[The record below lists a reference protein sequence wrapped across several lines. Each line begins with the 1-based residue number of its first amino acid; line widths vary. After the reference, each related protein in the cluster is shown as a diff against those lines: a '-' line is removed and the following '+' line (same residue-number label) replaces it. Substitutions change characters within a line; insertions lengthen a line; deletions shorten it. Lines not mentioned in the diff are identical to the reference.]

1 MARFKDREKALIL
14 RKQELSYSQ
23 INKILKVS
31 KGTLSYW
38 LHEFP
43 LPEEK
48 IKELQQQGWKKGEAA
63 IERFRNTMRQK
74 REKRLKEIYETQK
87 KIILPLND
95 REFFIAGLFLYWGEG
110 TKCRRDGLSV
120 SNSDPSVIKFFIRWL
135 NKNLSVPRKK
145 MRVGLHLYNDMDINK
160 EMEFWSRTLKIPL
173 SQFIR
178 PYIKKTSSERINHKG
193 GFGHGTCN
201 VRINS
206 VPLAEKIFMTL
217 KAITDYY
224 Q

>member
-1 MARFKDREKALIL
+1 MARFKDHEKALAL
-14 RKQELSYSQ
+14 RKQEMSYSQ
-23 INKILKVS
+23 IKKILGVS
-31 KGTLSYW
+31 KSTLSDW
-38 LHEFP
+38 LHRFP
-43 LPEEK
+43 LSEEK
-48 IKELQQQGWKKGEAA
+48 IRELQQQVWKKSEAA

-87 KIILPLND
+87 KTILPLNN
-95 REFFIAGLFLYWGEG
+95 REFFTAGLFLYWGEG
-110 TKCRRDGLSV
+110 TKCRRDGLSI
-120 SNSDPSVIKFFIRWL
+120 SNTDPSVIKFFIRWL
-135 NKNLSVPRKK
+135 SKNLGVPRNKL
-145 MRVGLHLYNDMDINK
+145 RVGLHLYNDMNINK
-160 EMEFWSRTLKIPL
+160 EMEFWSRALKIPL